1 MICRNKTNL
10 VVGTITQRSRNLED
24 WFKDHAANAE
34 GSYISTEIYI
44 FLSRQNTANQRV
56 KCS

>member
-34 GSYISTEIYI
+34 GSYISTE
-44 FLSRQNTANQRV
+44 
-56 KCS
+56 K